1 MTTSPAFPLGKSHVW
16 LLFGPLLPRMAPRPP
31 LIRKSLENIVQYLIG
46 RRYLF
51 EFALGKLDID
61 FVPGRLESG
70 ESGEPLRKPRLD
82 FAKKPL
88 CSLCRFQAKRRRQF
102 HKLPGIDT
110 AKARFEFACR
120 LGGIKSREPAPAGF
134 LKSGPSRPVILQLA
148 VAKEFGPIGDVDAAS
163 LPAINRMNRSA
174 RGCRSFFYRKTR
186 HFLPSSCINDQSC
199 TIEFFDIHSE
209 KGPCWNRPRRCFD
222 LKESLVRG

>member
-82 FAKKPL
+82 FAQKPL
-88 CSLCRFQAKRRRQF
+88 CLLCRLQAKRRPQL
-102 HKLPGIDT
+102 HTLPGLHT
-110 AKARFEFACR
+110 AKARIEFSCWLAR
-120 LGGIKSREPAPAGF
+120 VKSREADTAG
-134 LKSGPSRPVILQLA
+134 I
-148 VAKEFGPIGDVDAAS
+148 
-163 LPAINRMNRSA
+163 
-174 RGCRSFFYRKTR
+174 
-186 HFLPSSCINDQSC
+186 
-199 TIEFFDIHSE
+199 
-209 KGPCWNRPRRCFD
+209 
-222 LKESLVRG
+222 